1 MNIVICHNYSSFSYA
16 DSSKQLARQLAGEG
30 HRVWF
35 ISHHQPDEESDTAGL
50 TLLRWPQRRPTGWA
64 SCLFLYRLLK
74 TEQIDCLL
82 AHAAAVGIAAL
93 AGSWA
98 GTPRRLAYY
107 HSAYQATV
115 IDNAY
120 PPWRAAWHRWRKR
133 VLYRSFHQIVCVS
146 RFAAADLTRV
156 FGYPAA
162 RTAVV
167 PNALAD
173 RGLRTPP
180 PPAGPTFV
188 FFCPGRVDPGKNTAD
203 MMQGF
208 VAASQHFPPGSFEL
222 RLAGSGSQADA
233 LAAQCQPLAPLVK
246 WQGAL
251 PYAQI
256 DAAFAQCHVAV
267 MATRAEAFGMV
278 AIEAMMHGR
287 LAMVSAVDALPEL
300 VQHGRT
306 GWLVKGHGAGHW
318 AAAFQ
323 QVFTLLLQQPN
334 LYTQYCQQG
343 RQHYLQHFQQQPQL
357 QRLKQ
362 LMGVKGA

>member
-16 DSSKQLARQLAGEG
+16 DSSKQLARQLAAEG

-50 TLLRWPQRRPTGWA
+50 TVLRWPQRRPTGWA
-64 SCLFLYRLLK
+64 SFWWLYRLLK

-93 AGSWA
+93 AGGWA
-98 GTPRRLAYY
+98 ATPRRLAYY
-107 HSAYQATV
+107 HSAYQAAV
-115 IDNAY
+115 MDNAY
-120 PPWRAAWHRWRKR
+120 HPWRAAWHRWRKR
-133 VLYRSFHQIVCVS
+133 LLYRSYHQLICVS
-146 RFAAADLTRV
+146 QFAANDLTRV
-156 FGYPAA
+156 FGYPTD
-162 RTAVV
+162 RTVVV

-173 RGLRTPP
+173 RGSSTPAPSIRP
-180 PPAGPTFV
+180 PFV
-188 FFCPGRVDPGKNTAD
+188 FFCPGRIDPGKNTAD

-208 VAASQHFPPGSFEL
+208 VAASRHFPPGSFQL
-222 RLAGSGSQADA
+222 HIAGSGSQAAA
-233 LAAQCQPLAPLVK
+233 LAAQCQALAPLVQ
-246 WQGAL
+246 WLGPLA
-251 PYAQI
+251 YTQI
-256 DAAFAQCHVAV
+256 DAAFVQCHVAV

-300 VQHGRT
+300 VQHGHT
-306 GWLVKGHGAGHW
+306 GWLVQGHSASHW

-323 QVFTLLLQQPN
+323 QVFILLLQQPH
-334 LYTQYCQQG
+334 LYAQYCLQG
-343 RQHYLQHFQQQPQL
+343 RRHYLQHYQQQPQL

-362 LMGVKGA
+362 IMGVNAA